1 LIISGSDNVRL
12 YWNKYFNGAQAV
24 IFVVDSAS
32 SEESMKTANAELHK
46 ALADPELDDLPLLVL
61 GNHQDKEGART
72 KEQVRRQ
79 IYTFRD
85 HTAAPFDH
93 LR

>member
-1 LIISGSDNVRL
+1 M
-12 YWNKYFNGAQAV
+12 
-24 IFVVDSAS
+24 DSAS

-72 KEQVRRQ
+72 QEQVRGQ

-85 HTAAPFDH
+85 HTAAPSTISGKTNYHCKTTLPPMKFIY
-93 LR
+93 RSV

>member
-1 LIISGSDNVRL
+1 M
-12 YWNKYFNGAQAV
+12 
-24 IFVVDSAS
+24 DSAS

-72 KEQVRRQ
+72 QEQVRRQ

-85 HTAAPFDH
+85 HTAAPSTISGKTNYHCKTTLPLMKFIY
-93 LR
+93 RSV

>member
-1 LIISGSDNVRL
+1 
-12 YWNKYFNGAQAV
+12 
-24 IFVVDSAS
+24 VDSAS

-72 KEQVRRQ
+72 QEQVRRQ

-85 HTAAPFDH
+85 HTAAGKTNYHCKTTLPPMKFIY
-93 LR
+93 RSV